1 MRCSIA
7 LVLAILL
14 SAPAAA
20 RAQATPAKKR
30 HAPAWIAI
38 GAASG
43 FGVGLWAGLTSFDQ
57 SIDSDRKIWTTALV
71 SAAGGGVLA
80 YLLTRRRTDRTGA
93 APGSGATGAWGAMGA
108 TGAGSATGAWGAIG
122 ATGAWGASGPTGAN
136 GVSYLQ
142 HPAHPWH
149 LSHPSHSSHLPPV
162 VLFRPQ
168 PDDRRDARRSGSR
181 QISGDQGDCSQQDR
195 GADERRRVVWFE
207 AEQ

>member
-57 SIDSDRKIWTTALV
+57 SIDSERKIWTTALV

-93 APGSGATGAWGAMGA
+93 ARIGGDRCVGCDRC
-108 TGAGSATGAWGAIG
+108 AGSERCHRCERCHWCEKCHWCERRHSAHLT
-122 ATGAWGASGPTGAN
+122 
-136 GVSYLQ
+136 
-142 HPAHPWH
+142 HPSHQ
-149 LSHPSHSSHLPPV
+149 SHPSHPFCYSALSPTIGET
-162 VLFRPQ
+162 
-168 PDDRRDARRSGSR
+168 RDALAAGR
-181 QISGDQGDCSQQDR
+181 
-195 GADERRRVVWFE
+195 
-207 AEQ
+207 

>member
-93 APGSGATGAWGAMGA
+93 APGSGATGAWGA
-108 TGAGSATGAWGAIG
+108 IG

-195 GADERRRVVWFE
+195 GADERHRVVWLE